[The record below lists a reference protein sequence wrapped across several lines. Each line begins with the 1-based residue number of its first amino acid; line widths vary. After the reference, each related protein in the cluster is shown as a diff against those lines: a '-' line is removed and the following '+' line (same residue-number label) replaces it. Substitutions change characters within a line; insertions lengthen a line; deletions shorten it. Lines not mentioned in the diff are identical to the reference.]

1 MANNKGEIKFKIMN
15 GPSRWDIV
23 LEGLSKGNQFVF
35 SVSFDIMDRST
46 KGLISGYVRDLKF
59 TILGL
64 HRKFYFLQKKY
75 SDAWFIFG
83 VCKDDLRN
91 MQIGLDLLERDLK
104 KMEIDIDLFKAR
116 RCLSK
121 GDPVFFIGDY
131 FTHSRKGEIKFI
143 LPSLFSNL
151 DTFFPDYLL
160 NAFQS

>member
-1 MANNKGEIKFKIMN
+1 MASNKEEIKFKIVD
-15 GPSRWDIV
+15 GPNRWDTV
-23 LEGLSKGNQFVF
+23 LEGLSKGSQFIF
-35 SVSFDIMDRST
+35 SVSFDIIDRST
-46 KGLISGYVRDLKF
+46 KRLISGYVRNLEF

-64 HRKFYFLQKKY
+64 HRKSYFLQKKY

-91 MQIGLDLLERDLK
+91 IQIGFDLLEKDLK
-104 KMEIDIDLFKAR
+104 EKKIDKAR

-143 LPSLFSNL
+143 LPDLFSNL
-151 DTFFPDYLL
+151 DTFIPDYLL
-160 NAFQS
+160 SAFQS